1 MDLDR
6 LYKAM
11 DNHNDYLEREAV
23 DSAEKIIHSLFEK
36 PVEELNTI
44 EVNELQTAVEN
55 YNKYFP
61 IVVGFNEVFN
71 RLEE

>member
-55 YNKYFP
+55 
-61 IVVGFNEVFN
+61 
-71 RLEE
+71 